1 MKKLLSALL
10 VAATMLS
17 FVACGKKN
25 DESKNNDSTASSS
38 GKLIMA
44 TEAGFAPYEYL
55 DGNKV
60 VGVDIDIANAIAKDM
75 GKEIEIQNITFD
87 GALLAVQQGKVDMA
101 VAGISVDEERKKVMD
116 FSITYATSDLIM
128 VVKKDSA
135 IKGSADIKND
145 TKVGFQT
152 GTTGQSYA
160 EDELKCES
168 KPYTKYA
175 QAAEDLKN
183 TKIDCIIMDKV
194 VAQAMLKEHTDFAIL
209 DEVLETDEFAIA
221 VKKGNKELLDKIN
234 PIIEKLIK
242 DGKVDEFTL
251 AHTMND

>member
-1 MKKLLSALL
+1 MKKLVSALL

-17 FVACGKKN
+17 FAACGKTN
-25 DESKNNDSTASSS
+25 DESKNNDSAATS

-60 VGVDIDIANAIAKDM
+60 VGVDVDIANAIAKDM

-101 VAGISVDEERKKVMD
+101 IAGISVDEDRQEAMD
-116 FSITYATSDLIM
+116 FSVTYATSDLIM
-128 VVKKDSA
+128 VVKNDST

-145 TKVGFQT
+145 TKAGFQT
-152 GTTGQSYA
+152 GTTGQSYV
-160 EDELKCES
+160 EDELKCEP
-168 KPYTKYA
+168 KAYTKYA
-175 QAAEDLKN
+175 QAAEDLAN
-183 TKIDCIIMDKV
+183 GKIDCIIMDKI
-194 VAQAMLKEHTDFAIL
+194 VAEAMVKEHSNFTIL
-209 DEVLETDEFAIA
+209 SEVLEKDEFAIA

-251 AHTMND
+251 KHTMNN